1 MPDTLTIVYFFALA
15 LISFAFATVSIV
27 WLLKIRKLLSILG
40 KRVLELEDV
49 ERVTPATGKTESFE
63 SRIAGCE
70 SKADESQ
77 NKLAEYET
85 TIDEVA
91 SKVREVEEIMK
102 THAVDLA
109 NTSEK
114 IASFEHRFDDFEN
127 NIGDKLNQTA
137 KKNEADLAEVVTSVN
152 ALKDKIELLEKF
164 RTIVQKT
171 HTIIQAAFADMRTSR
186 SPEKALGVSTQTAK
200 PEEASRWSQDE
211 QEEAVDQETSETEA
225 YNYP

>member
-1 MPDTLTIVYFFALA
+1 MPETLTIVYFFALA
-15 LISFAFATVSIV
+15 LISFALATI
-27 WLLKIRKLLSILG
+27 SILWLFKVRRHLSTLG
-40 KRVLELEDV
+40 KVVFEFEDV
-49 ERVTPATGKTESFE
+49 GRTIPATAKTESFE

-85 TIDEVA
+85 TIDEIA
-91 SKVREVEEIMK
+91 SKVRQVEAIIK

-114 IASFEHRFDDFEN
+114 IASIEHRSDDFEN

-137 KKNEADLAEVVTSVN
+137 NKNEADLAEVITSVN
-152 ALKDKIELLEKF
+152 ALKDKIENLEKF

-171 HTIIQAAFADMRTSR
+171 HTIIQAAFADMRTGASA
-186 SPEKALGVSTQTAK
+186 EKRLGVLSQTAK
-200 PEEASRWSQDE
+200 PEEATRWSQDE
-211 QEEAVDQETSETEA
+211 QQEAMDQETSETEA
-225 YNYP
+225 YHYP